1 MFIQRLHHC
10 SAKGHN
16 SNVTL
21 VIHDV
26 TTCSDGQ
33 DEAFK

>member
-21 VIHDV
+21 GMDV
-26 TTCSDGQ
+26 TIFSDGQ
-33 DEAFK
+33 DEACK